1 MTALAALIL
10 VGGLFVWFGRLERS
24 GRSVTVVAT
33 VLAFVLLDTVIY
45 QDQNEVPV
53 GLFHPEYRDQSFRL
67 LDILIPVAI
76 IARLLHRPRTPGSP
90 IALLWLAWL
99 AWLATAG
106 IVGVYE
112 GNSLS
117 LIAYE
122 GKAIIYVG
130 AFLVASGVPL
140 EQYVAG
146 RRLERALGC
155 TAVLAMGLI
164 ATDLAGVGIYANL
177 PLLPLENFGV
187 LGSDAATMFSGL
199 GVIGLATGL
208 LAEARRG
215 PLLAIAL
222 VLLVTPAFA
231 DQRAAFLA
239 LGVAVAIVAV
249 AMALSPRRL
258 RVTPTEAGLAA
269 LAVVGLLALSTVP
282 AIVGNRTVKLPLQ
295 DQLST
300 TFGSY
305 EEVLTTK
312 DRLNQWAAAAPLIA
326 ERPVYG
332 HGLGYEYVFWDEGY
346 FFFKKTDLTHNI
358 FGDLLLRSGAVGL
371 ALFALAFAMS
381 ASATA
386 RAWLSRPSDRT
397 AAFALGVGAAVSG
410 LLGKAMAESLFE
422 KYRLA
427 AALGLGIGVMLSA
440 GLRAPATSPAAG
452 TVSPERRPRER
463 DYVTAATTRGGPQ
476 GAPST

>member
-10 VGGLFVWFGRLERS
+10 VAGLFVWFGRLERT
-24 GRSVTVVAT
+24 GHSVTVVAT
-33 VLAFVLLDTVIY
+33 VFAIVLLDTVIY
-45 QDQNEVPV
+45 QDQNEVPL

-76 IARLLHRPRTPGSP
+76 LARLLHRPRTPGSP
-90 IALLWLAWL
+90 VALLWLAWL
-99 AWLATAG
+99 VWLATAG

-117 LIAYE
+117 LVAYE

-140 EQYVAG
+140 EQYVAD
-146 RRLERALGC
+146 RRLEHAL
-155 TAVLAMGLI
+155 AWAAALALVLV
-164 ATDLAGVGIYANL
+164 ATDLAGVALSANL
-177 PLLPLENFGV
+177 PLLALDDFGV

-199 GVIGLATGL
+199 GVLALALGL
-208 LAEARRG
+208 LADARRG
-215 PLLAIAL
+215 RLLAIAL
-222 VLLVTPAFA
+222 VLLLTPAFA
-231 DQRAAFLA
+231 DQRAAFVA

-249 AMALSPRRL
+249 ALALSPRRL

-269 LAVVGLLALSTVP
+269 LAIAGLLLLSTVP
-282 AIVGNRTVKLPLQ
+282 AVVGNRTVKLPLQ
-295 DQLST
+295 DQLTT

-312 DRLNQWAAAAPLIA
+312 DRLNQWAAAVPLIA

-358 FGDLLLRSGAVGL
+358 FGDLLLRSGVVGL
-371 ALFALAFAMS
+371 ALFLVAFAMTS
-381 ASATA
+381 IAVA
-386 RAWLSRPSDRT
+386 RTWWSQQSDRT
-397 AAFALGVGAAVSG
+397 AAFALGVGAAVAG
-410 LLGKAMAESLFE
+410 LVGKAMAESLFE

-427 AALGLGIGVMLSA
+427 AALGLGLGVMLSA
-440 GLRAPATSPAAG
+440 GLPTLRARPAPDVNASRPA
-452 TVSPERRPRER
+452 S
-463 DYVTAATTRGGPQ
+463 AAAR
-476 GAPST
+476 SR

>member
-1 MTALAALIL
+1 MTAFAALIL
-10 VGGLFVWFGRLERS
+10 VAGLFVWFGRLERT

-33 VLAFVLLDTVIY
+33 VVAIVLLDTVIY
-45 QDQNEVPV
+45 QDQNEVPL

-67 LDILIPVAI
+67 LDILIPAAI
-76 IARLLHRPRTPGSP
+76 IARLLHRTPTPGSP

-112 GNSLS
+112 GNSLT
-117 LIAYE
+117 LVAYE

-140 EQYVAG
+140 EQYVAD
-146 RRLERALGC
+146 RRVERFLAWTAGLAL
-155 TAVLAMGLI
+155 VLI
-164 ATDLAGVGIYANL
+164 ATDLGGVAVSANL
-177 PLLPLENFGV
+177 PLLALDDFGV

-199 GVIGLATGL
+199 GVIALALGL
-208 LAEARRG
+208 LAGAQRG
-215 PLLAIAL
+215 RLLAIAL

-231 DQRAAFLA
+231 DQRAAFVA
-239 LGVAVAIVAV
+239 LGVAVGIVAV
-249 AMALSPRRL
+249 ALALSPRRL
-258 RVTPTEAGLAA
+258 RVTPTEAGLAT
-269 LAVVGLLALSTVP
+269 LAISGMLLLSTVP
-282 AIVGNRTVKLPLQ
+282 AVVGNRTVKLPLQ

-358 FGDLLLRSGAVGL
+358 FGDLMLRSGVVGL
-371 ALFALAFAMS
+371 ALFLLAFALTS
-381 ASATA
+381 IAVA
-386 RAWLSRPSDRT
+386 RTWWSQRSDRT
-397 AAFALGVGAAVSG
+397 AAFALGVGAAVAG
-410 LLGKAMAESLFE
+410 LVGKAMAESLFE

-427 AALGLGIGVMLSA
+427 AALGLGLGVMLSA
-440 GLRAPATSPAAG
+440 GLPALRARPAPDGSASRHASAAAH
-452 TVSPERRPRER
+452 SR
-463 DYVTAATTRGGPQ
+463 
-476 GAPST
+476 